1 MDALT
6 GLLAVQHRSVPVVVH
21 RFTNADGDYYSA
33 DPDFHPDGRSTALNI
48 YPATGKRIRL
58 HRRHPPRPV
67 EGEGFAAAHAG
78 AEHDHEQ
85 VREVRNV
92 VVNARSHR
100 LAEHVSA
107 GLASAAWSRRGI
119 CSF

>member
-48 YPATGKRIRL
+48 YPATGKR
-58 HRRHPPRPV
+58 RRSGYTDATRRDQWRARVSPRRMPV
-67 EGEGFAAAHAG
+67 PSMTTNRFVRFAM
-78 AEHDHEQ
+78 
-85 VREVRNV
+85 
-92 VVNARSHR
+92 
-100 LAEHVSA
+100 
-107 GLASAAWSRRGI
+107 WS
-119 CSF
+119 